1 MFLGTSLGTVA
12 SARVGPWTAIV
23 DPSCIGVDTGGA
35 RISRGCMVCG
45 AGDATLGVMGTSTTS
60 SIDGR
65 LLNLSLFPA
74 LFAALGALS
83 VGVVAVNPG
92 ALRGTGACMTVG
104 GVGERTGVA
113 LSSGSLPG

>member
-1 MFLGTSLGTVA
+1 
-12 SARVGPWTAIV
+12 
-23 DPSCIGVDTGGA
+23 
-35 RISRGCMVCG
+35 MVCG
-45 AGDATLGVMGTSTTS
+45 AGDATLGVMGTSATS

-65 LLNLSLFPA
+65 LLDLSLFPA

-92 ALRGTGACMTVG
+92 ALRGTGAWMTGG
-104 GVGERTGVA
+104 GVGDRTGVA